1 MVANSLGQSIF
12 TKNSPFFLQKS
23 FIIVQIFYEVVIMA
37 KSRLFR
43 STMIV
48 SLMTMLSRIL
58 GLVRD
63 MVLMAVFGAGGLMDA
78 FLAAFKIPNFLRRLF
93 AEGAFSQAFVPVLT
107 EYKETKDLAS
117 VKLLISRV
125 SGVLGLILLILTVAV
140 IILSPY
146 VITLFAPGFDDEKT
160 KIASDLLKI
169 TFPYLF
175 FISMTAFLGSILQS
189 YSRFAMP
196 AFAPVLLNISM
207 ICGAL
212 FFAQYFDISITA
224 LGWSVFVAGILQLVV
239 QLPELY
245 KLGLITLPKV
255 DFKDEGV
262 QRILTLML
270 PAIFG
275 VSVTQINLLLNTA
288 FASMMMTGSVSW
300 LYAAERLS
308 ELPLGLIG
316 VAIGTVILPSLSKS
330 TAGGNETEFKKT
342 LDWATRL
349 ILLVGMPAMAAMFVL
364 AKVLMLTLFMRGE
377 FDYNDAMMSGL
388 ALQCLSG
395 GILGF
400 MLIKVFAPAFFAR
413 QDTKTPVKIG
423 IISVLA
429 NMVFS
434 VVFIGLFYLT
444 KLPLHGGLALAT
456 TGASLVNAG
465 LLYYGL
471 HKKGIWQFDR
481 SWLKIFGQFG
491 TATVLM
497 VIALYAVLPYFPSNG
512 GQLVRVLALLGLCI
526 LGAAVY
532 GGVLLATGFRPKH
545 LKH

>member
-1 MVANSLGQSIF
+1 
-12 TKNSPFFLQKS
+12 
-23 FIIVQIFYEVVIMA
+23 MA

-43 STMIV
+43 STMVV
-48 SLMTMLSRIL
+48 SSMTMLSRIL

-63 MVLMAVFGAGGLMDA
+63 MVLTAVFGAGGLMDA
-78 FLAAFKIPNFLRRLF
+78 FLVAFKIPNFLRRLF
-93 AEGAFSQAFVPVLT
+93 AEGAFSQAFVPVLA
-107 EYKETKDLAS
+107 EYKESRDLAS
-117 VKLLISRV
+117 VKLFISRV
-125 SGVLGLILLILTVAV
+125 SGCLGLILLVLTVAV
-140 IILSPY
+140 IALSPY
-146 VITLFAPGFDDEKT
+146 VIAVFAVGFDAERASV
-160 KIASDLLKI
+160 ASDLLKI

-175 FISMTAFLGSILQS
+175 FIAMTAFLGSILQS

-196 AFAPVLLNISM
+196 AFAPVLLNLSM

-212 FFAQYFDISITA
+212 FFAEHFDISVMA
-224 LGWSVFVAGILQLVV
+224 LAWAVAMAGVLQFAI

-245 KLGLITLPKV
+245 RLGLIVPPTV
-255 DFKDEGV
+255 NFKDEGV
-262 QRILTLML
+262 QKILKLML

-288 FASMMMTGSVSW
+288 FASMMMAGSVTWMYS
-300 LYAAERLS
+300 AERLS

-330 TAGGNETEFKKT
+330 RTSGNEVEFRKT
-342 LDWATRL
+342 LDWAGRL
-349 ILLVGMPAMAAMFVL
+349 IWLIGLPATMAMFILSDVFMS
-364 AKVLMLTLFMRGE
+364 VLFMRGK
-377 FDYNDAMMSGL
+377 FTLMDAQMSGFALRCL
-388 ALQCLSG
+388 AG

-400 MLIKVFAPAFFAR
+400 MLIKIFAPAFFAR

-434 VVFIGLFYLT
+434 VVFIGVFYFF

-456 TGASLVNAG
+456 TGASFVNAG

-471 HKKGIWQFDR
+471 QKQGIYRFERHWKKTFA
-481 SWLKIFGQFG
+481 QFG
-491 TATVLM
+491 TATLAM
-497 VIALYAVLPYFPSNG
+497 SLALWAVLPYFPMTG
-512 GQLVRVLALLGLCI
+512 ETVVRTAWLLGLCV
-526 LGAAVY
+526 LGAGVYAVA
-532 GGVLLATGFRPKH
+532 LLAMGFRPRH